1 MKNNFITKIIGATLA
16 FAMMIGGA
24 VGINAAKQAKA
35 VFADDPAYTLTYVKN
50 TKNSAY
56 ATAYTVSSNGVD
68 WEVYANISTTAGY
81 YIGGKSNNNL
91 TRTFTSTDYLSTSI
105 DRIVVHTATMDA
117 ASASVT
123 AKASTNS
130 SFASNVKTF
139 SSVNLAANG
148 NFEIICDEGT
158 DADSYFQLT
167 FTVNPSN
174 TSSNKKVVVTSIDFY
189 EHVQS
194 QETVTGV
201 TASIKDGVYY
211 AGHTL
216 SHTDFDVTVS
226 WSGEKEDTH
235 PLSGFTW
242 TVNDVA
248 NGTLNEGDNS
258 VVVTFQNVSSPS
270 INVVGTRDTRWDT
283 QFTTSLISDIELP
296 DSGDTDDKYYVVAE
310 ITAITDTNY
319 GNGSA
324 IDENGTTFAIYGMR
338 NFNGNLRY
346 GQMVDEQKPVV
357 GDVVVLYGVFTR
369 YNNAPE
375 IKNAWVLQRN
385 GVVFETPALTG
396 ITLNRSTLELKE
408 GEQFALTAAPA
419 PVDAELG
426 EVEWISD
433 NDDVATVSSNGNV
446 TATGIG
452 SATITASASNFTATC
467 NVTVVLSATLDL
479 STDTTADASATLLAW
494 EVENRF
500 AMKAEKASASTATNN
515 YYPGTSG
522 QSYTSTRFY
531 KNSKLTLTPDPV
543 NVTAIKAE
551 FLATTD
557 GYATKFASSTFVNAT
572 AAVSATNSKLV
583 IVTFTDGL
591 KPFVATISDTCGFT
605 SVELVYSEASARQKI
620 EYGLTTQTQLSYRY
634 TGNAQDGF
642 QYSDISIR
650 FGANM
655 TKALW
660 DELDTNEHLIS
671 GFGVII
677 ADGDLVTNA
686 ADMAEAMNDKVSS
699 TVTTTFTQEVY
710 AIDYFVPVADMA
722 STIGVDGNNYFWNLR
737 WTIDEANM
745 DKMYTAAAYIKVG
758 SEYVLMKIA
767 RESVVTL
774 AQDYLKNRD
783 CTASTAEGSLKA
795 IVDNA

>member
-24 VGINAAKQAKA
+24 VGINTAKQAKA
-35 VFADDPAYTLTYVKN
+35 VFADDPAYTLTYVQNKN
-50 TKNSAY
+50 NSAY
-56 ATAYTVSSNGVD
+56 ATAFTVSSNDVD

-91 TRTFTSTDYLSTSI
+91 RRTFTSKNYLSASI

-123 AKASTNS
+123 AKASTSS

-139 SSVNLAANG
+139 SSVDLAANG
-148 NFEIICDEGT
+148 NFEITCDEGT

-167 FTVNPSN
+167 FTVNPGN
-174 TSSNKKVVVTSIDFY
+174 TSNNKKVVVTSIDFY

-194 QETVTGV
+194 QETITGV

-216 SHTDFDVTVS
+216 SHTDFDITVS

-235 PLSGFTW
+235 PLNGFTW
-242 TVNDVA
+242 TVNGVT

-258 VVVTFQNVSSPS
+258 VVVTFQNVSSSS

-283 QFTTSLISDIELP
+283 QFTTTLISDIELP
-296 DSGDTDDKYYVVAE
+296 ASGDTDDKYYVVAK

-324 IDENGTTFAIYGMR
+324 IDESGTTFAIYGMR

-346 GQMVDEQKPVV
+346 GQMSDEQKPVA
-357 GDVVVLYGVFTR
+357 GDVVVLYGVFTK

-385 GVVFETPALTG
+385 SVVFETPALTG
-396 ITLNRSTLELKE
+396 ITLNRSSLELKE
-408 GEQFALTAAPA
+408 GEEFALTATPA

-426 EVEWISD
+426 EVEWSSD
-433 NDDVATVSSNGNV
+433 NANIVVVNSSGNV
-446 TATGIG
+446 TAIGVG

-467 NVTVVLSATLDL
+467 NVSVVLSAALDL
-479 STDTTADASATLLAW
+479 STDTTIDASETLLAW

-500 AMKAEKASASTATNN
+500 AMKAEKASATTATNN

-531 KNSKLTLTPDPV
+531 KNSKLTLTPDPA

-557 GYATKFASSTFVNAT
+557 GFATKFASSTFVNAT

-591 KPFVATISDTCGFT
+591 KPFVATISDNCGFT
-605 SVELVYSEASARQKI
+605 SIELVYSNASARQKI
-620 EYGLTTQTQLSYRY
+620 EYGMITQTKLSYRY
-634 TGNAQDGF
+634 EGNEEDGF
-642 QYSDISIR
+642 EFSNISIR
-650 FGANM
+650 FGGLLSK
-655 TKALW
+655 TLW
-660 DELDTNEHLIS
+660 NELDTNEHLIS
-671 GFGVII
+671 GFGIMI
-677 ADGDLVTNA
+677 TTDGIVGNDEFLKDYKDLATLYTDDPAPSLANDDIVDYYKSK
-686 ADMAEAMNDKVSS
+686 ADMA
-699 TVTTTFTQEVY
+699 T
-710 AIDYFVPVADMA
+710 PVEQGD
-722 STIGVDGNNYFWNLR
+722 NYVWNLFQR
-737 WTIDEANM
+737 VDSADITDVFV
-745 DKMYTAAAYIKVG
+745 AAAYIKVG
-758 SEYVLMKIA
+758 NEYVFFNQVRYSVQSLAADYIA
-767 RESVVTL
+767 
-774 AQDYLKNRD
+774 NRG
-783 CTASTAEGSLKA
+783 CNNATAGGSLA
-795 IVDNA
+795 ALAA